1 LTDFGF
7 PEKLTI
13 DLKVR
18 EEEPN
23 WTINPADFDYSMNI
37 VGYLK
42 IRDVVSSSDEDIL
55 AVFVDGECRGLAH
68 LQYVSQ
74 IDRYLVFLSVYS
86 NVTNGEDLS
95 FKIWDASS
103 GTQFTEVD
111 PVIIPFISNDVIG
124 TINTPQLF
132 ETNYEIA
139 FDIPVV
145 AGWNWVAHFL
155 FNPDSTDLDVTL
167 GGLEAE
173 VGDEIKTLTH
183 GFSTYLTDGTAFKWS
198 GDINV
203 NGIQAELGYK
213 LRVSKDDT
221 LIIKGDIVDPT
232 SRTISLAEGWNW
244 IGFISIRN
252 QTLTQALGNHNPT
265 DGDLIKSKS
274 QFALYNSQIG
284 WIGDLHVMTPGAGYM
299 YKSAD
304 SVDFVYP
311 FAGMF
316 KSGTNLEE
324 EVYTNS
330 TWEVDHSKYA
340 SNMTAITQLN
350 SDCEYLNDKQD
361 LTLGVFDDSGFARG
375 VSPIQMHRESGLS
388 FATIAGLNNEGLSI
402 RILDN
407 STLEAYT
414 LSQGIDYVSNAHI
427 GSMTSPFEINI
438 SEEVCF
444 KMQADAGV
452 LTDYFKVYP
461 TLIEEL
467 QYLDFIS
474 NVEEAAKGSLY
485 NIWGQKVWEA
495 NLEME
500 RGFNRV
506 ALNLN
511 NLELAPGMYHFVLE
525 SNGTQ
530 QSVKLISK

>member
-1 LTDFGF
+1 
-7 PEKLTI
+7 
-13 DLKVR
+13 
-18 EEEPN
+18 
-23 WTINPADFDYSMNI
+23 
-37 VGYLK
+37 
-42 IRDVVSSSDEDIL
+42 
-55 AVFVDGECRGLAH
+55 
-68 LQYVSQ
+68 
-74 IDRYLVFLSVYS
+74 
-86 NVTNGEDLS
+86 
-95 FKIWDASS
+95 
-103 GTQFTEVD
+103 
-111 PVIIPFISNDVIG
+111 
-124 TINTPQLF
+124 
-132 ETNYEIA
+132 
-139 FDIPVV
+139 
-145 AGWNWVAHFL
+145 
-155 FNPDSTDLDVTL
+155 
-167 GGLEAE
+167 
-173 VGDEIKTLTH
+173 
-183 GFSTYLTDGTAFKWS
+183 
-198 GDINV
+198 
-203 NGIQAELGYK
+203 
-213 LRVSKDDT
+213 VSKDDT